1 LPAAN
6 TAAAV
11 AFEDRKSQDSAA
23 CDRPRAAAALPPD
36 LADVLLQLA
45 AAESQAE
52 ALIRD
57 LDDERINWRP
67 GAGVWSIAECVD
79 HLSATS
85 RVYLAAMREAAAAA
99 RRRGSRRRGPIA
111 PGPPSRWFIRTL
123 EPPPRQRLRAPAKI
137 RPAPAARGREAVGGE
152 FALQQAQVRDLLHE
166 VADLDLNR
174 ARFLNPFVPLLH
186 FSLGTG
192 FLVIAT
198 HQRRHLWQAG
208 RVRQHPSFP

>member
-1 LPAAN
+1 MPAAT
-6 TAAAV
+6 TAAA
-11 AFEDRKSQDSAA
+11 AAASEDR
-23 CDRPRAAAALPPD
+23 AALPPD
-36 LADVLLQLA
+36 LADILLQLA

-67 GAGVWSIAECVD
+67 SAGAWSIAECVD
-79 HLSATS
+79 HLSAAS
-85 RVYLAAMREAAAAA
+85 RVYLATMREAAAVA

-152 FALQQAQVRDLLHE
+152 FALQQAQVRELLNE
-166 VADLDLNR
+166 VAELDLNR
-174 ARFLNPFVPLLH
+174 ARFLNPFVPFIR

-192 FLVIAT
+192 FLVLAA